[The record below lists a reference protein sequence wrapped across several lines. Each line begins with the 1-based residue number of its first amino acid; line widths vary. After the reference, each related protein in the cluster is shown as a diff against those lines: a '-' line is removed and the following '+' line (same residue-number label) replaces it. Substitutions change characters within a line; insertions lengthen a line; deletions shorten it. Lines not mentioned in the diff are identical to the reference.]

1 MRSIFFVV
9 IAAVLVGCATTR
21 NPVDH
26 DPIDQLVTNLSASH
40 GLWRRSSP
48 PVIKLPATA
57 STKEVV
63 AKALEGQVAS
73 CKILKGRPVLVQGTL
88 PELTYTAALV
98 QTNVGKKI
106 VIFRYEEEA
115 AGWRT
120 WIFDVKPSA

>member
-1 MRSIFFVV
+1 MRLLFFVI
-9 IAAVLVGCATTR
+9 IAVVLVGCTTTR

-26 DPIDQLVTNLSASH
+26 NPIDQLVTSLSSSH

-48 PVIKLPATA
+48 PAIKLPATA

-63 AKALEGQVAS
+63 AQALEGKVAS
-73 CKILKGRPVLVQGTL
+73 YKILKSRPVQIQGSL
-88 PELTYTAALV
+88 SDLYTAVLV
-98 QTNVGKKI
+98 QTNAGEKI

-120 WIFDVKPSA
+120 WVFDVKPSA

>member
-1 MRSIFFVV
+1 MRSILIV
-9 IAAVLVGCATTR
+9 IVAALLAGCITTR

-26 DPIDQLVTNLSASH
+26 DPIDQLVTSLSSSH

-48 PVIKLPATA
+48 PAIKLPATA

-63 AKALEGQVAS
+63 AQALEGKVAS
-73 CKILKGRPVLVQGTL
+73 YKILKSRPVHIQGSL
-88 PELTYTAALV
+88 SDLYTAVLI
-98 QTNVGKKI
+98 QTNAGEKI